1 MKKIAFAFGLAATAA
16 LVALAPLAGASGS
29 GDSSL
34 DGQYKQPN
42 VPAATEGSTVTES
55 PTLAVETAASTLAVP
70 SAVPSVKAGA

>member
-1 MKKIAFAFGLAATAA
+1 MKKIAFAFGLAATGA

-34 DGQYKQPN
+34 DGQYKQPS
-42 VPAATEGSTVTES
+42 VPAATVGSTVTQAPS
-55 PTLAVETAASTLAVP
+55 LAVETAASTLATP